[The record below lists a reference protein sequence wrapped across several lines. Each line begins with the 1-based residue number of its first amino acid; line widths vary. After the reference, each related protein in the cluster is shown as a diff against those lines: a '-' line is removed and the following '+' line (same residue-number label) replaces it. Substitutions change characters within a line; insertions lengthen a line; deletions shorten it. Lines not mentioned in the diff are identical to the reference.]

1 MKVPEHRRIDHI
13 PLPVSLREALTGV
26 SYDVPYVSH
35 KKYGKGSEIDSRERE
50 KQFLTSTNHAF
61 YIGKFIPKT
70 AREKITNL
78 LGWVKKI
85 EKKDEKT
92 PAPNERIYSEE
103 YIAAALAYAFDHIA
117 SGEKV
122 QFCIGRVLSEVINGA
137 DDVAGALSL
146 QEEKNLIYQIAKRR
160 FGKTEKDL
168 TVFSFEDDH
177 EHMDLIQSI
186 SKDRNFLDSKSN
198 HQNDDNEVAENP
210 KIINITKDSTSSDIA
225 KLLHLVGEKH
235 PSIMTEFQ
243 GMIPE
248 KLEGEDA
255 KISKKYLYGMV
266 EIAVRLREI
275 IKGRSIHGG
284 ADRQGK
290 YDAFITELIRGK
302 QGRKYGKI
310 PELQG
315 LFTSLEDVRFEVL
328 HVDTKNN
335 PYKIASTVSNARW
348 RLALVGGLS
357 LGAVSGAY
365 QAGKFVEYR
374 EAQQKEMSV
383 DANLSRELGDTHFY
397 FDRKFEIP
405 KDKNILQF
413 KHILKTMMGYLK
425 SRYPL
430 TDKALAEIEPLL
442 AQYLIKQKDYL
453 PALLESNHLKID
465 LVDRFIQEQHLYL
478 LSKGINCGRPYEH
491 LMSHW
496 SEFQNSLQTPTSTAL
511 TEVYRPEDGK
521 CIPNAVWS
529 PDCSKG
535 KVQEIGSFFAS
546 KDYGLDNEYK
556 LGIVTGNDKRFVVAI
571 DREMGWKDG
580 KNEEVY
586 TIAKGKEAAEK
597 FADAMRKYDILHLKE
612 YFHQLYEAADRKID
626 EKSKEQVRSLLG
638 ENEKLHVNQIAV
650 YKDFFGQFSFELG
663 LVTVDGNNMDGERR
677 KILVAKK
684 AGEEKFSLESAQ
696 EAGQHFCA
704 ASESHMHKNNQR
716 FSY

>member
-1 MKVPEHRRIDHI
+1 MKVPEHRKIDHI

-78 LGWVKKI
+78 LGWVKKS
-85 EKKDEKT
+85 EKKDDKT
-92 PAPNERIYSEE
+92 PASNERIYSEE

-117 SGEKV
+117 QGEKV
-122 QFCIGRVLSEVINGA
+122 QFCIGRVLSEVINGTE
-137 DDVAGALSL
+137 DVAGALSL
-146 QEEKNLIYQIAKRR
+146 QEEKNLIYQIAKKR

-168 TVFSFEDDH
+168 NVVSFEDDH

-186 SKDRNFLDSKSN
+186 KKDKSFLDSKSKQ
-198 HQNDDNEVAENP
+198 QNNGGESKIDP
-210 KIINITKDSTSSDIA
+210 KIIEITKDSSSSDIA
-225 KLLHLVGEKH
+225 KVLHSAAEKH
-235 PSIMTEFQ
+235 PSVMAEFQ

-248 KLEGEDA
+248 KLEGEEA
-255 KISKKYLYGMV
+255 KIGKKYLYGMV
-266 EIAVRLREI
+266 EIAIRLREI

-315 LFTSLEDVRFEVL
+315 LFTSLEDVAFEVL
-328 HVDTKNN
+328 HIDTKNN
-335 PYKIASTVSNARW
+335 PYKIAATVSNARW
-348 RLALVGGLS
+348 RLALVGALG
-357 LGAVSGAY
+357 LGAVGGAY
-365 QAGKFVEYR
+365 QVGKFVER
-374 EAQQKEMSV
+374 QEAQQKEMSV
-383 DANLSRELGDTHFY
+383 DVNLNRELSDTHFY
-397 FDRKFEIP
+397 FDQKFEVP

-413 KHILKTMMGYLK
+413 KHIMKTMMGYLK

-430 TDKALAEIEPLL
+430 TDKVIVEIEPLF
-442 AQYLIKQKDYL
+442 AQYLIKQKDHL

-465 LVDRFIQEQHLYL
+465 LVDRFIQEQHFYL

-491 LMSHW
+491 LISHW
-496 SEFQNSLQTPTSTAL
+496 SEFQNSLRSPTSTVL
-511 TEVYRPEDGK
+511 TEGYKPEDGK
-521 CIPNAVWS
+521 CIPNAVWL

-546 KDYGLDNEYK
+546 KDYGLDNEYR
-556 LGIVTGNDKRFVVAI
+556 LGIVTENDKRYVVAV
-571 DREMGWKDG
+571 DQEMGWKGG
-580 KNEEVY
+580 KKEDVY
-586 TIAKGKEAAEK
+586 TMAKGKEAAEK
-597 FADAMRKYDILHLKE
+597 FVDAMRKYDILHLKE

-626 EKSKEQVRSLLG
+626 EKTKEQVRSLLG

-663 LVTVDGNNMDGERR
+663 LVTVDGNSIYGERR

-684 AGEEKFSLESAQ
+684 TGEEKFSLESAQ
-696 EAGQHFCA
+696 EAGQHFGA
-704 ASESHMHKNNQR
+704 ASESHMRKSNQR